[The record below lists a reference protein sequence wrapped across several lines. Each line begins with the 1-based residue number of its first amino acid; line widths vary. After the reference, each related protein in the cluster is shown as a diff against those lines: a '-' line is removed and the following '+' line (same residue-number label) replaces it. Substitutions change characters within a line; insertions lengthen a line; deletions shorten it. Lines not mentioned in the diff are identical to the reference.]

1 MQRVYH
7 VVFANTLQ
15 THERATHAQTAVAN
29 GVRIKV
35 AVRRSICSA
44 DLFNSIP
51 RKRDAAPKVDR
62 PFQIA
67 AHQCLTARGNLLIH
81 NC

>member
-15 THERATHAQTAVAN
+15 TLERATHAQTAVAN

-44 DLFNSIP
+44 DSFNSIP
-51 RKRDAAPKVDR
+51 RKRVATPKVDR
-62 PFQIA
+62 PVQIA
-67 AHQCLTARGNLLIH
+67 AHQCLTARGDLLIH